1 MKTKKKNKIFIFSV
15 VSVCLLAVSVFA
27 YLGVSLFNDYQEN
40 NTVYTFDEITNEKA
54 ELVAYGEDK
63 DFSGNIVSTAAMDFF
78 AKYQQCIFKP
88 CSASREN
95 INMARFFHTYYD
107 AEGKELFVI
116 ESLKDGEI
124 SVTVDGSTRSYSFSI
139 S

>member
-78 AKYQQCIFKP
+78 A
-88 CSASREN
+88 
-95 INMARFFHTYYD
+95 
-107 AEGKELFVI
+107 
-116 ESLKDGEI
+116 
-124 SVTVDGSTRSYSFSI
+124 
-139 S
+139 